1 MSTFRLQIVT
11 PDQLFMDEEVE
22 ALIVRTTEG
31 ELTILKDH
39 IDFVSNLKIHVAG
52 VKQKGKIRK
61 AAIAGGIL
69 QNDKGV
75 TTIISTAAEWSDKID
90 LQRAERARAESEK
103 RMQMHRD
110 NLNELKIAEY
120 RLRKAINRINA
131 VR

>member
-22 ALIVRTTEG
+22 ALTARTTEG

-39 IDFVSNLKIHVAG
+39 IDFVSNLKIHVAE
-52 VKQKGKIRK
+52 VKQNGKTRK

-90 LQRAERARAESEK
+90 LERAERAKAESEK

-110 NLNELKIAEY
+110 NLNELKMAEY
-120 RLRKAINRINA
+120 KLKKAINRINA